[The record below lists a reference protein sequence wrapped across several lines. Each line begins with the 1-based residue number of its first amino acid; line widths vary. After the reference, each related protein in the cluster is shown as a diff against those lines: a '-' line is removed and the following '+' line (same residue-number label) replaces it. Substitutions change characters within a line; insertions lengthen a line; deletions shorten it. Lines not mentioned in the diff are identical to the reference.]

1 MLEYIQ
7 SYPYIIVG
15 IISIII
21 SISVYYIDQQNTDD
35 NNNIN
40 LTYTKYMYI
49 FLLCIVVF
57 GTILYVYN
65 NQNMIPTVNTI
76 GSGLLDDSIK
86 EELRKASTNNSSD
99 PSVISSLPDF

>member
-15 IISIII
+15 IISLII
-21 SISVYYIDQQNTDD
+21 SISVYYIDHQNIED
-35 NNNIN
+35 NNKIN
-40 LTYTKYMYI
+40 LSYTKYMYI
-49 FLLCIVVF
+49 FLLCIIVF
-57 GTILYVYN
+57 GTILYIYN
-65 NQNMIPTVNTI
+65 NQNMIPTVNKI

-86 EELRKASTNNSSD
+86 EELRKVSVSNND

>member
-7 SYPYIIVG
+7 SYPYIIIG

-21 SISVYYIDQQNTDD
+21 TISIYYIDQQNIED
-35 NNNIN
+35 NNKIN

-49 FLLCIVVF
+49 LLLCIIVF
-57 GTILYVYN
+57 GSILYMYN
-65 NQNMIPTVNTI
+65 NQNMIPTVNKI

-86 EELRKASTNNSSD
+86 EELRKVSSNNGD